1 MKEQITYDI
10 FDKVDIRVGTVISVK
25 KNEKARKPSLVV
37 EVDFGKEIGIKQSSA
52 QITHYYNEENLKGKQ
67 VIGVCNFPEKNIAGV
82 VSQVLILGSIDK
94 EGKVILVH
102 PSQKSENGLANS
114 INMHPEILSIALFW
128 FVTAY
133 TPGPNNVVA
142 SYSGFNFGI
151 TKTIPHILGVTLG
164 FTSLVFFLTIGL
176 INVFKLFPIIQV
188 NNKISWNFI
197 FNLFAYKIAFSK
209 TSNETKKENP
219 VKFIETFFFQYLNP
233 KGVTVA
239 IIVVS
244 TYVELGENYI
254 NYATQVVLLAFLF
267 SLTSITLWTFIGKFL
282 RKFATNDKFIK
293 YFNYAMSVLLLLS
306 IITFYI

>member
-1 MKEQITYDI
+1 
-10 FDKVDIRVGTVISVK
+10 
-25 KNEKARKPSLVV
+25 
-37 EVDFGKEIGIKQSSA
+37 
-52 QITHYYNEENLKGKQ
+52 
-67 VIGVCNFPEKNIAGV
+67 
-82 VSQVLILGSIDK
+82 
-94 EGKVILVH
+94 
-102 PSQKSENGLANS
+102 
-114 INMHPEILSIALFW
+114 MHPEILSIALFW

-151 TKTIPHILGVTLG
+151 IKTLPHILGVTIG
-164 FTSLVFFLTIGL
+164 FTSLVLFLSIGL

-188 NNKISWNFI
+188 VMRYLGT
-197 FNLFAYKIAFSK
+197 LFLIYLSYKIAFSDA
-209 TSNETKKENP
+209 TNETKKENP
-219 VKFIETFFFQYLNP
+219 VKFIETFLFQYLNP

-254 NYATQVVLLAFLF
+254 NYATQIVLLAFLF
-267 SLTSITLWTFIGKFL
+267 SITSITLWTFVGKFL

-293 YFNYAMSVLLLLS
+293 YFNYVMSGLLLLS